1 MLLSTEKCLFHLQS
15 LVETSNLMFDKDV
28 DYAWISV
35 LVIEI
40 NGCDTE
46 NPDFPTVFPFEDPLE

>member
-1 MLLSTEKCLFHLQS
+1 
-15 LVETSNLMFDKDV
+15 MFDKDV

-35 LVIEI
+35 LVIVI

-46 NPDFPTVFPFEDPLE
+46 KTEFSTVFPFGDPLG